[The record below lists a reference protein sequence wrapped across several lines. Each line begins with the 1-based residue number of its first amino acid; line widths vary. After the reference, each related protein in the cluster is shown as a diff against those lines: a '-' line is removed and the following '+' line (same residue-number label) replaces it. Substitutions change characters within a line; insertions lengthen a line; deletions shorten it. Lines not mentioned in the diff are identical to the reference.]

1 MGPRIRDPMK
11 RFCFE
16 RIWAVLHNSLLIK
29 MLLHPPQGLE
39 GSYLLS
45 SAIESSSQSSEP
57 FFFFFFGYINFCSS
71 PIQREQ
77 DPLCYPNSFL
87 RRLRPSW
94 RSLVWPLPRQTSPRK
109 TAPPHPSTQSATGM
123 SRTSGAPVSEAA
135 TAMVTVSWT
144 VAATPTNSISTAWRS
159 HAGTRY
165 DFYIP
170 VYSKEHSI
178 NEYHKPMLTI
188 LSSPRSTP
196 ANTSSSCSSTSPSAP
211 APKSQSP
218 SGHPQ
223 TTRQTAAPAI

>member
-1 MGPRIRDPMK
+1 MWMAQLTLLCHISTLCHPSLVGCWERWHDSWVYNDWTPNLQQGPLMGPRIRDPMK

-16 RIWAVLHNSLLIK
+16 RILAVLHNSLLIK
-29 MLLHPPQGLE
+29 MLLHPPQGLR
-39 GSYLLS
+39 GSCLLS

-57 FFFFFFGYINFCSS
+57 YFGYIIFWSS

-94 RSLVWPLPRQTSPRK
+94 RSLAWPLPRQTSPRK

-144 VAATPTNSISTAWRS
+144 VAATLTRSISTAWRS
-159 HAGTRY
+159 RAGTRY
-165 DFYIP
+165 DFIYNL
-170 VYSKEHSI
+170 VQR
-178 NEYHKPMLTI
+178 N
-188 LSSPRSTP
+188 
-196 ANTSSSCSSTSPSAP
+196 
-211 APKSQSP
+211 
-218 SGHPQ
+218 
-223 TTRQTAAPAI
+223 TRQRLS